1 METSQPR
8 SQVSKSDTFV
18 GTAAISK
25 SDLTMLT
32 PTTACLGIA
41 VAAAGITLVM
51 LRARRR
57 QERRT
62 AMVDADPGPTTDEPL
77 RRLRK
82 CEAILARRV
91 SACRLVLIL
100 EAAVDI
106 HNVTTVLRTAE
117 CLGLQEV
124 WIIHPRV
131 GSKRKGPDLGA
142 ASLDGSRG
150 NAAARMFCQT
160 CEKELPA
167 AAFSHS
173 QRQRRDGTERCRECV
188 RHNRGAAAVKAN
200 VDLNATGDGEGE
212 QGGASTYRVARASAE
227 WLDVR
232 TFADTKEA
240 IACARARGM
249 ELWYESRTDRT
260 LVSVVIRSE
269 VRQMFDSCSYAG

>member
-1 METSQPR
+1 
-8 SQVSKSDTFV
+8 
-18 GTAAISK
+18 
-25 SDLTMLT
+25 MLT

-131 GSKRKGPDLGA
+131 GSKRKGQDLGA

-150 NAAARMFCQT
+150 NATAQTSCFARLAKRSFLQPRSATRNGSGETVRSAAESVYATIEVPLRSRQMLTSRHGRRRRRAGRRKHVPRGT
-160 CEKELPA
+160 CV
-167 AAFSHS
+167 S
-173 QRQRRDGTERCRECV
+173 
-188 RHNRGAAAVKAN
+188 
-200 VDLNATGDGEGE
+200 
-212 QGGASTYRVARASAE
+212 RVA
-227 WLDVR
+227 
-232 TFADTKEA
+232 
-240 IACARARGM
+240 
-249 ELWYESRTDRT
+249 
-260 LVSVVIRSE
+260 
-269 VRQMFDSCSYAG
+269 